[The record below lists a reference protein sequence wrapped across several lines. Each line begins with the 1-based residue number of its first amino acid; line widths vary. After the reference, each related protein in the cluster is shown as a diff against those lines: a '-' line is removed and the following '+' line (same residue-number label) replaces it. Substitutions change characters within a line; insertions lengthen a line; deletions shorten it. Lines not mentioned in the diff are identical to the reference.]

1 MFTYNYECV
10 VIFASFVASCSA
22 FFLLMLLIFLCSAPS
37 SSLLASS
44 SSSLPS
50 QAFVH
55 LALLTNF
62 LPARGKARRD
72 DGEGVR
78 ESESEREIKK
88 ECRSGRAS
96 ERVEE
101 RDCCIA
107 IIITNVAQ

>member
-1 MFTYNYECV
+1 
-10 VIFASFVASCSA
+10 
-22 FFLLMLLIFLCSAPS
+22 MLLIFLCSAPS

-78 ESESEREIKK
+78 ESEREREIKK
-88 ECRSGRAS
+88 ECRSERAS

-101 RDCCIA
+101 REIA
-107 IIITNVAQ
+107 ALQ